1 MQNRRAAQFCN
12 NRYQKCLDHRCKAE
26 SLIKNSKHCGG
37 TQNNGCTVKL
47 RAAEARQR
55 KAANWEQLRTRQPIK
70 CLGSSIGFDDRAQ
83 SLKRHRISVELKSSI
98 VVKGLEAKQKHCAG
112 TQNNGCTA
120 KRCRGRNNNVETVQV
135 HKKAQN
141 QQQSCLSSRLGTK
154 SRQQKEIRS

>member
-1 MQNRRAAQFCN
+1 MQHRRAAQFCN

-98 VVKGLEAKQKHCAG
+98 VVKGARSKTETL
-112 TQNNGCTA
+112 
-120 KRCRGRNNNVETVQV
+120 CRHPEQRLHGKTLSR
-135 HKKAQN
+135 A
-141 QQQSCLSSRLGTK
+141 QQQRRNGPSA
-154 SRQQKEIRS
+154 QKGAKPTAIVPQ